1 MVTRERKEGR
11 CLIKPCEEPIQV
23 GEQYVRITKGLGSQ
37 RVTKIIHID
46 CLQSWVRFMAD
57 RRAKAPERTRGRIPL
72 ELAPEQREKRKRLHR
87 RLRYIVKK
95 MKVVADLKAAEK
107 LNADYWEVLG
117 YIELT
122 GAPFSN
128 KGTYEV
134 RKDILSNFITQM
146 KVWRKEII
154 STPILPP
161 PPKYIVEQ
169 SKSSDWKP
177 LPVSTVFTEAVE
189 TPELSAERKAEL
201 DQHKEEILER
211 VARGYERI
219 PEDEGGDYLA

>member
-1 MVTRERKEGR
+1 M
-11 CLIKPCEEPIQV
+11 
-23 GEQYVRITKGLGSQ
+23 
-37 RVTKIIHID
+37 
-46 CLQSWVRFMAD
+46 
-57 RRAKAPERTRGRIPL
+57 
-72 ELAPEQREKRKRLHR
+72 ELTEEQREKRKRLHR

-95 MKVVADLKAAEK
+95 MKVVADLEAAEK

-146 KVWRKEII
+146 KIWRKEVVA
-154 STPILPP
+154 TPILPP
-161 PPKYIVEQ
+161 PAEYIVEQ

-177 LPVSTVFTEAVE
+177 LPVSTVFQDAVE
-189 TPELSAERKAEL
+189 TLGLSEERKAEL
-201 DQHKEEILER
+201 DQIQNEILER
-211 VARGYERI
+211 VAHGYVRI